1 MVKSNFASKQHSC
14 LAVTP
19 SIPHKAVTR
28 EVDDTIHTRTTV
40 MTSVIDIDIFC
51 LCLLLIK
58 YKK

>member
-19 SIPHKAVTR
+19 SIPHKAVKLLIPSTQGMI
-28 EVDDTIHTRTTV
+28 VVSDI
-40 MTSVIDIDIFC
+40 VIYVF
-51 LCLLLIK
+51 LLSIK